1 MSVCFSFAG
10 GGFQLR
16 QNFDMKNYLKKK
28 KTIMIGFFSFFI
40 SKFWRSF
47 FLSSSKISRIY
58 NRKINFF
65 ANSIFPISLSKNG
78 EISPE

>member
-1 MSVCFSFAG
+1 
-10 GGFQLR
+10 
-16 QNFDMKNYLKKK
+16 
-28 KTIMIGFFSFFI
+28 MIGFFSFFI